1 MKYFLLLIVIAVGD
15 CLSEQYSHQTD
26 DDGKGDLPPDSML
39 VKRLKGDLHEHEDA
53 DDYYEQNES
62 DMGSGDVFEDFELA
76 DYADV
81 HDDDEDDD
89 DDHVDYV
96 EEAEPAYYMG
106 DVYDQWIDYDDDY
119 HDDDR
124 YVYPGD
130 HSLVLEKLRKL
141 MGKKKEVTTKL
152 KIHNYT
158 YNYAKKESHL
168 EKDPKGKYQNFEKV
182 LRSTYPENE
191 WKSKKP
197 IQLFYIS
204 FSTRSPGLF
213 NGKDENKFIFNN
225 GTEKH
230 VIVPTTDETTK
241 NQNASLI
248 IQGQKKFSVQ
258 FNLGSNYSH
267 TQHDSDS
274 QIIFFDPELR
284 IGYDFLEYKIL
295 AFIKPK
301 ELAFLK
307 SKSIKEAFSKV
318 MNSSENA
325 NKFALIVKHQPN
337 MNYSVEEIS
346 MDDDI
351 FVEFEPFIRETQKN
365 TVKVDFN
372 RAIIATFKDHLSDLE
387 EDNKLGLSY
396 RRQPHRLENQ
406 KYRPKHKYDNE
417 HEIKNNATEAMEN
430 LFYKALEIL
439 TESVQKVPKDT
450 TFNDIREFIMGNL
463 KQLFKEHRKLVG
475 NNDTFHEHRQHFA
488 VWATT

>member
-1 MKYFLLLIVIAVGD
+1 MD
-15 CLSEQYSHQTD
+15 
-26 DDGKGDLPPDSML
+26 
-39 VKRLKGDLHEHEDA
+39 
-53 DDYYEQNES
+53 
-62 DMGSGDVFEDFELA
+62 SGDDFELG

-81 HDDDEDDD
+81 DEDDEDE
-89 DDHVDYV
+89 DDHLDYV

-106 DVYDQWIDYDDDY
+106 DVYDQWIDYDDEY

-124 YVYPGD
+124 YVYLGD

-141 MGKKKEVTTKL
+141 MGKKKEVTTNL
-152 KIHNYT
+152 KIH
-158 YNYAKKESHL
+158 
-168 EKDPKGKYQNFEKV
+168 
-182 LRSTYPENE
+182 
-191 WKSKKP
+191 
-197 IQLFYIS
+197 S
-204 FSTRSPGLF
+204 FSMRSPGLF

-248 IQGQKKFSVQ
+248 IQGEKKLSVQ

-267 TQHDSDS
+267 TQYDSDS

-295 AFIKPK
+295 ALIKPK

-351 FVEFEPFIRETQKN
+351 LVEFEPFIRETQKN

-372 RAIIATFKDHLSDLE
+372 RAVIATFKDHLSDLE

-417 HEIKNNATEAMEN
+417 HEIKKVNATEAMEN

-439 TESVQKVPKDT
+439 TKSVQKVPKDT
-450 TFNDIREFIMGNL
+450 SFNDIRKFIMGNL

-475 NNDTFHEHRQHFA
+475 NNDTFHEHHQHFA